1 MLDVA
6 RAHQC
11 SIVRRKGNWEFL
23 ETPELKQAK
32 REIKRLNGAL
42 DILSKP
48 FPGHET
54 LTPKERV
61 ALAQIIRGASSKEAG
76 RTLGI
81 SPRTV
86 DFHRANLLKKLG
98 ARNATDLAHKVLGE

>member
-1 MLDVA
+1 VFG
-6 RAHQC
+6 Q
-11 SIVRRKGNWEFL
+11 RR
-23 ETPELKQAK
+23 P
-32 REIKRLNGAL
+32 GAL

-48 FPGHET
+48 FPGHES

-76 RTLGI
+76 RTLGV

-86 DFHRANLLKKLG
+86 DFHRAKLFLKKRG
-98 ARNATDLAHKVLGE
+98 ACHPANETEKAGQTPGLFPKKMKRPRSAKTNSSRA

>member
-1 MLDVA
+1 M
-6 RAHQC
+6 
-11 SIVRRKGNWEFL
+11 
-23 ETPELKQAK
+23 
-32 REIKRLNGAL
+32 AL

-48 FPGHET
+48 IPGHDA

-61 ALAQIIRGASSKEAG
+61 ALAQIIRSASSKEAA

-98 ARNATDLAHKVLGE
+98 ARNAADLVHKVLGE

>member
-1 MLDVA
+1 LRISGDA
-6 RAHQC
+6 RTQA
-11 SIVRRKGNWEFL
+11 G
-23 ETPELKQAK
+23 ETANQKAE
-32 REIKRLNGAL
+32 GCL

-54 LTPKERV
+54 FTPTERV

-86 DFHRANLLKKLG
+86 DFHRANLLKQLG
-98 ARNATDLAHKVLGE
+98 ARNAADLVNKVLGE